1 MPKHPLCQ
9 SAFRLAILFF
19 CLAFGAGHA
28 LGQSQASTGQI
39 SGAVSDTAGALV
51 QNATVRVVNTQTGL
65 ERTVTT
71 SGEGLYQ
78 VVLLP
83 PGTYNVTAEA
93 SGFQPVSVEGAQVTV
108 GGSTDVNLTLGAGAV
123 QETVTVTSEAVET
136 TRPEADAVVNQELID
151 NLPINGRRFQD
162 FVTLTPTAQ
171 VDPSRGQISLS
182 GQRGINANI
191 NIDGVDYNQP
201 FFGGIRGG
209 ERSNNA
215 FTIPQE
221 SIQEF
226 QVVPAGYTAEF
237 GRSTGG
243 LVNAVTKSG
252 TNDINGSA
260 FYLVR
265 PKRLASTNAFG
276 QEASPTQ
283 HQVGGSIGGPII
295 ENRWFYFG
303 SVEVQRVKNP
313 RAVLFDRLVGYT
325 PTANGLEAFNFFSAQ
340 EEPFTQTNDAQ
351 AFLIR
356 TDYQVSDAHRFNLRY
371 NHSKNEALNANATGN
386 ALQPTTTSALSN
398 NGTEEDRTHT
408 FVGQMTNIFSSN
420 VVNELRGQFAFEERP
435 RLANVEQTT
444 VESNIGNIGT
454 VAFLPNSQSD
464 KRFQI
469 ADNVTWTNGN
479 HTFKFGGE
487 YNHVAA
493 QQDFGFDQFGR
504 FIISGAFGGTSETT
518 GLGRLLDILSAGG
531 AVNRFDQPSNVV
543 RYQKQIGN
551 LHVDIESDE
560 VAFFAQDSWRL
571 RPNFTLQLGLR
582 WEGQYNTQPDAS
594 NTALVALVSNRT
606 FPIGYSNIDPGR
618 IPDSTDQW
626 APRVGFAWDPFN
638 DSKTV
643 VRGFAGLYYAR
654 TPLLLFSDPIGT
666 FRTPPG
672 NLAVTLPFAIPSSNP
687 NASCNTVYCQFLRIG
702 INLNNTPL
710 DALPNLSTEQ
720 INQIAA
726 SLGLSVDPNRG
737 AQPQFI
743 AGDFRNPKSA
753 QAGFGVEHEVF
764 NGVVL
769 GADFTYVNTV
779 YLQRNRDIN
788 LPAPILLPVERDPA
802 QRPFFGLNGLPASGG
817 LAAIPSRAR
826 PIPTLGQVQVREST
840 ARSLYRALTLRTV
853 VRRGWGTINAFYT
866 LSKSLS
872 DDDNERS
879 SGGSSLE
886 NVFDLRSE
894 YADSDLDRRHQFVA
908 SPLFYLPYGFE
919 FSSAI
924 RLRSGRPIDATLGSD
939 INQSGGFGRDRPFS
953 AAGVPFRR
961 NAFRNLGSKDVDVRL
976 QKRFDLGEDARL
988 ILSAEIFNI
997 FGIDNI
1003 ELTGS
1008 TVTNFCA
1015 TTNDFSC
1022 GLNGATNVN
1031 FLQVR
1036 DQNPTSARF
1045 GEFLL
1050 NNNAGAPRQV
1060 QFGARF
1066 QF

>member
-1 MPKHPLCQ
+1 MSKHPLRQ
-9 SAFRLAILFF
+9 SAFRLVLLCC
-19 CLAFGAGHA
+19 CLALGAAQA
-28 LGQSQASTGQI
+28 LAQSQASTGQI
-39 SGAVSDTAGALV
+39 SGVVSDTAGALV
-51 QNATVRVVNTQTGL
+51 QNATVRVLNTQTGL

-71 SGEGLYQ
+71 SNEGLYQ

-83 PGTYNVTAEA
+83 SGTYNVTAEA
-93 SGFQPVSVEGAQVTV
+93 AGFQPVTVEGAQVTV

-123 QETVTVTSEAVET
+123 QESVTVTSEAVET

-265 PKRLASTNAFG
+265 PKRLASLNAFE
-276 QEASPTQ
+276 QEAAPTQ
-283 HQVGGSIGGPII
+283 HQVGGSIGGPIM

-313 RAVLFDRLVGYT
+313 RAVLFDRLVGFT
-325 PTANGLEAFNFFSAQ
+325 PSANGLEAFNFFRAQ
-340 EEPFTQTNDAQ
+340 EQPFEQTNDAE

-356 TDYQVSDAHRFNLRY
+356 TDYQMSDAHRFNLRY
-371 NHSKNEALNANATGN
+371 NFSRNEALNANSVGN
-386 ALQPTTTSALSN
+386 QLQPTTTSALSN
-398 NGTEEDRTHT
+398 NGTEQDRTHT
-408 FVGQMTNIFSSN
+408 FVGQMTNIFSSS
-420 VVNELRGQFAFEERP
+420 VVNELRGQFAYEQRP
-435 RLANVEQTT
+435 RIANVEQTT

-454 VAFLPNSQSD
+454 VSFLPNSQSD

-487 YNHVAA
+487 FNHVSAE
-493 QQDFGFDQFGR
+493 QDFGFDQFGR
-504 FIISGAFGGTSETT
+504 FIVSGAFGGTSEAT

-551 LHVDIESDE
+551 LNVAIESDE
-560 VAFFAQDSWRL
+560 VAFFAQDSWRI

-582 WEGQYNTQPDAS
+582 WEGQYNSEPDAS
-594 NTALVALVSNRT
+594 NTALVNTVSNRT
-606 FPIGYSNIDPGR
+606 FPVGYSNINPGF
-618 IPDSTDQW
+618 IPDSANQW
-626 APRVGFAWDPFN
+626 APRFGFAWDPFS
-638 DSKTV
+638 DSRTV

-672 NLAVTLPFAIPSSNP
+672 NLSVTLPFAIPAGNP
-687 NASCNTVYCQFLRIG
+687 NASCNTVYCQFLRVG
-702 INLNNTPL
+702 IDLNTTPL
-710 DALPNLSTEQ
+710 DALPNLSTAQ
-720 INQIAA
+720 LNAIAA
-726 SLGLSVDPNRG
+726 SLGLAIDPNRG

-743 AGDFRNPKSA
+743 AADFRNPKSA
-753 QAGFGVEHEVF
+753 QAGLGVEHEIA

-788 LPAPILLPVERDPA
+788 LPAPIILPGDPA
-802 QRPFFGLNGLPASGG
+802 QRPSFLTGG
-817 LAAIPSRAR
+817 QTR
-826 PIPTLGQVQVREST
+826 PIPSLGQVQVREST

-894 YADSDLDRRHQFVA
+894 YGDSDLDRRHQFVA

-924 RLRSGRPIDATLGSD
+924 RLRSGRPIDVGVGSD
-939 INQSGGFGRDRPFS
+939 LNASGGFGRDRPFS
-953 AAGVPFRR
+953 APGVPFAR
-961 NAFRNLGSKDVDVRL
+961 NAFRNRGSKDVDVRI
-976 QKRFDLGEDARL
+976 QKRFNFGEDARL
-988 ILSAEIFNI
+988 ILSAEVFNI

-1003 ELTGS
+1003 ELAGT
-1008 TVTNFCA
+1008 TVTNFCSTGA
-1015 TTNDFSC
+1015 GLPPINRC
-1022 GLNGATNVN
+1022 GLDGPNNIN
-1031 FLQVR
+1031 FLQIR
-1036 DQNPTSARF
+1036 EQNPASARF

-1060 QFGARF
+1060 QLGARF

>member
-1 MPKHPLCQ
+1 MSKHPLRK
-9 SAFRLAILFF
+9 SACALAMLFL
-19 CLAFGAGHA
+19 CLAFGAGRA
-28 LGQSQASTGQI
+28 AAQSQASTGQI
-39 SGAVSDTAGALV
+39 SGAVKDTAGAVV
-51 QNATVRVVNTQTGL
+51 QNATVRVSNTQTGL

-71 SGEGLYQ
+71 SDDGIYNI
-78 VVLLP
+78 VLLP

-93 SGFQPVSVEGAQVTV
+93 GGFQPVTVEGAQVTV
-108 GGSTDVNLTLGAGAV
+108 GGAADVNLVLGAGGV
-123 QETVTVTSEAVET
+123 QESVTVTSESVET
-136 TRPEADAVVNQELID
+136 TRPEADAVVNQDLID

-226 QVVPAGYTAEF
+226 QVVAAGYTAEF

-243 LVNAVTKSG
+243 IVNAVTKSG

-265 PKRLASTNAFG
+265 PKRLAARNAFG
-276 QEASPTQ
+276 QEAAPTQ
-283 HQVGGSIGGPII
+283 HQVGGSIGGPIV
-295 ENRWFYFG
+295 ENRAFYFG

-313 RAVLFDRLVGYT
+313 RAVLFDRLAGFT
-325 PTANGLEAFNFFSAQ
+325 PNANGLEAFNFFRAQ
-340 EEPFTQTNDAQ
+340 EGPFEQTNDAH
-351 AFLIR
+351 ALLVR
-356 TDYQVSDAHRFNLRY
+356 TDYQLSDAHRFNVRY
-371 NHSKNEALNANATGN
+371 NYSKNEALNANSVGSQ
-386 ALQPTTTSALSN
+386 LQPTTTSALSN
-398 NGTEEDRTHT
+398 NGAELDRTHT
-408 FVGQMTNIFSSN
+408 FVGQMTNILSAN
-420 VVNELRGQFAFEERP
+420 VVNEFRGQFAYEQRP
-435 RLANVEQTT
+435 RLANVEATT
-444 VESNIGNIGT
+444 VESNIGNFGS
-454 VAFLPNSQSD
+454 VSFLPNSQSD
-464 KRFQI
+464 KRVQL
-469 ADNVTWTNGN
+469 ADSVTWTTGN
-479 HTFKFGGE
+479 HTLKFGGE
-487 YNHVAA
+487 YNHVDAE
-493 QQDFGFDQFGR
+493 QTFGFDQFGR
-504 FIISGAFGGTSETT
+504 FIISGAFGGNAALNT
-518 GLGRLLDILSAGG
+518 LLDILSAGG
-531 AVNRFDQPSNVV
+531 TINRFDQPSNVV

-551 LHVDIESDE
+551 LQVGIKSDE
-560 VAFFAQDSWRL
+560 LAFFVQDSWRL

-582 WEGQYNTQPDAS
+582 WEGQYNSSPDAS
-594 NTALVALVSNRT
+594 NTALVNTVSNFT
-606 FPIGYSNIDPGR
+606 SPTGYTNIDPSF
-618 IPDSTDQW
+618 IPDSANQW

-638 DSKTV
+638 DSRTV
-643 VRGFAGLYYAR
+643 VRGFAGIYYAR
-654 TPLLLFSDPIGT
+654 SPLLLFADPIGT

-672 NLAVTLPFAIPSSNP
+672 NLSVTLPFAIPVGNP
-687 NASCNTVYCQFLRIG
+687 NAACVTVFCQFNRIG

-710 DALPNLSTEQ
+710 DQLPDLTIEQ
-720 INQIAA
+720 LNQIAT
-726 SLGLSVDPNRG
+726 SLGLSIDPNRG

-743 AGDFRNPKSA
+743 ASDFRNPKSA
-753 QAGFGVEHEVF
+753 QAGFGAEHEIF
-764 NGVVL
+764 DNVVV

-788 LPAPILLPVERDPA
+788 LPGTIVRSTAVDPA
-802 QRPFFGLNGLPASGG
+802 QRPFFGLNSGR
-817 LAAIPSRAR
+817 SR
-826 PIPTLGQVQVREST
+826 PIPSLGQVQVREST

-853 VRRGWGTINAFYT
+853 VRRKWGVINAFYT

-919 FSSAI
+919 LSSAI
-924 RLRSGRPIDATLGSD
+924 RLRTGRPVDAGIGSD

-961 NAFRNLGSKDVDVRL
+961 NAFRNLGTKDIDFRL
-976 QKRFDLGEDARL
+976 QRRFNLGESARI
-988 ILSAEIFNI
+988 ILSAEFFNL

-1003 ELTGS
+1003 ELAGS
-1008 TVTNFCA
+1008 TVTNYCA
-1015 TTNDFSC
+1015 STTDVRC
-1022 GLNGATNVN
+1022 GLDGATNVN

-1036 DQNPTSARF
+1036 DQNPTSTRF
-1045 GEFLL
+1045 GDFLL
-1050 NNNAGAPRQV
+1050 NNNAGAPRQI

>member
-1 MPKHPLCQ
+1 MSKHPLCRT
-9 SAFRLAILFF
+9 AFRLALLFC

-28 LGQSQASTGQI
+28 LAQSQASTGQI
-39 SGAVSDTAGALV
+39 SGVVSDTAGALV
-51 QNATVRVVNTQTGL
+51 QNATVKVVNTQTGL

-71 SGEGLYQ
+71 SDEGLYQ

-83 PGTYNVTAEA
+83 SGTYNVTAEA
-93 SGFQPVSVEGAQVTV
+93 SGFQPVTVEGAQVTV
-108 GGSTDVNLTLGAGAV
+108 GGTTDVNLTLGAGGV
-123 QETVTVTSEAVET
+123 QESVTVTSEAVET

-252 TNDINGSA
+252 TNDIHGSL

-265 PKRLASTNAFG
+265 PKRLAARNAFG
-276 QEASPTQ
+276 QQAAPTQ
-283 HQVGGSIGGPII
+283 HQVGGSVGGPIV

-303 SVEVQRVKNP
+303 SAEVQRVKNP
-313 RAVLFDRLVGYT
+313 RAVLFDRLVGFT
-325 PTANGLEAFNFFSAQ
+325 PNANGTEAFNFFRNQ
-340 EEPFTQTNDAQ
+340 EEPFQQTNDAH

-398 NGTEEDRTHT
+398 NGTEQDRTHT
-408 FVGQMTNIFSSN
+408 FVGQMTNILSAN
-420 VVNELRGQFAFEERP
+420 VVNEFRGQFAYEQRP

-454 VAFLPNSQSD
+454 VSFLPNSQSD
-464 KRFQI
+464 KRIQL

-487 YNHVAA
+487 FNHVSAE
-493 QQDFGFDQFGR
+493 QTFGFDQFGR
-504 FIISGAFGGTSETT
+504 FIISGAFGGNS
-518 GLGRLLDILSAGG
+518 GLNTLLDILSAGG
-531 AVNRFDQPSNVV
+531 AINRFDQPSNVV

-551 LHVDIESDE
+551 LQVAIESDE
-560 VAFFAQDSWRL
+560 LAFFAQDSWRI

-582 WEGQYNTQPDAS
+582 WEGQYNSQPDAS
-594 NTALVALVSNRT
+594 NTALVNLVSNRT
-606 FPIGYSNIDPGR
+606 FPIGYSNIDPGF
-618 IPDSTDQW
+618 IPDSANQW
-626 APRVGFAWDPFN
+626 APRVGFAWDPFS
-638 DSKTV
+638 DSRTV

-672 NLAVTLPFAIPSSNP
+672 NLSVTLPFAIPAANP

-702 INLNNTPL
+702 IDLNTRSL
-710 DALPNLSTEQ
+710 DQLPNLTPEQ
-720 INQIAA
+720 LNQIAS

-753 QAGFGVEHEVF
+753 QAGLGVEHEIF
-764 NGVVL
+764 DGVVV

-788 LPAPILLPVERDPA
+788 LPAPIVRATDPA
-802 QRPFFGLNGLPASGG
+802 QRPFFGLNSGR
-817 LAAIPSRAR
+817 SR
-826 PIPTLGQVQVREST
+826 PIPSLGQVQVREST
-840 ARSLYRALTLRTV
+840 ARSLYRSLTLRTV
-853 VRRGWGTINAFYT
+853 VRRNWGIINAFYT

-886 NVFDLRSE
+886 NVFDLRPE
-894 YADSDLDRRHQFVA
+894 YSDSDLDRRHQFVA
-908 SPLFYLPYGFE
+908 SPLFYLPYDFE

-924 RLRSGRPIDATLGSD
+924 RLRTGRPIDATFGSD
-939 INQSGGFGRDRPFS
+939 VNQSGGFGRDRPFS
-953 AAGVPFRR
+953 APGVPFQR

-976 QKRFDLGEDARL
+976 QKRFSFGESVRL
-988 ILSAEIFNI
+988 ILSAEVFNI

-1003 ELTGS
+1003 ELSGTP
-1008 TVTNFCA
+1008 VTNFCA
-1015 TTNDFSC
+1015 TTNDARC
-1022 GLNGATNVN
+1022 GLDGATNVN

-1036 DQNPTSARF
+1036 DQNPASARF
-1045 GEFLL
+1045 GDFLL
-1050 NNNAGAPRQV
+1050 NNNAGAPRQI

>member
-1 MPKHPLCQ
+1 MSKQPLSVCK
-9 SAFRLAILFF
+9 LALVLA
-19 CLAFGAGHA
+19 CLLLGAVPA
-28 LGQSQASTGQI
+28 AAQSQASSGQI
-39 SGAVSDTAGALV
+39 SGVVNDTAGALV
-51 QNATVRVVNTQTGL
+51 PNAEVRIVNTQTGL
-65 ERTVTT
+65 TRTATT
-71 SGEGLYQ
+71 SDEGLYQ

-83 PGTYNVTAEA
+83 SGTYNVTAQS
-93 SGFQPVSVEGAQVTV
+93 SGFQPVTVEGVQVTV
-108 GGSTDVNLTLGAGAV
+108 GGTTDVNLTLGAGGV

-136 TRPEADAVVNQELID
+136 TRPEADAVVNQQLID

-252 TNDINGSA
+252 TNDFNGSA

-265 PKRLASTNAFG
+265 PKKLAARNAFG

-283 HQVGGSIGGPII
+283 HQFGGSIGGPIV
-295 ENRWFYFG
+295 ENRAFFFG
-303 SVEVQRVKNP
+303 SAEVQRVKNP
-313 RAVLFDRLVGYT
+313 RAVLFDRLVGFT
-325 PTANGLEAFNFFSAQ
+325 PNANGTEAFNFFRNQ
-340 EEPFTQTNDAQ
+340 EGPFDQTNDAH
-351 AFLIR
+351 ALLIR
-356 TDYQVSDAHRFNLRY
+356 TDYQLSDAHRFNVRY
-371 NHSKNEALNANATGN
+371 NYSKNEALNANATGN

-398 NGTEEDRTHT
+398 NGAELDRTHT
-408 FVGQMTNIFSSN
+408 FVGQMTNIFSAN

-444 VESNIGNIGT
+444 VESNIGNIGS
-454 VAFLPNSQSD
+454 VSFLPNSQQD

-493 QQDFGFDQFGR
+493 GQTFGFDQFGR
-504 FIISGAFGGTSETT
+504 FIVSGAFGGNN
-518 GLGRLLDILSAGG
+518 GLNTLLDLLSAGG
-531 AVNRFDQPSNVV
+531 TINRFDQPSNVV

-551 LHVDIESDE
+551 LEVNINSDE
-560 VAFFAQDSWRL
+560 LAFFAQDSWRI
-571 RPNFTLQLGLR
+571 RPNLTLQLGLR

-594 NTALVALVSNRT
+594 NTALVNTVSNRT
-606 FPIGYSNIDPGR
+606 FPIGYSNIDPSR
-618 IPDSTDQW
+618 IPDSGNQW
-626 APRVGFAWDPFN
+626 APRFGFAWDPFS

-672 NLAVTLPFAIPSSNP
+672 NLSVTLPFAIPAGNP
-687 NASCNTVYCQFLRIG
+687 NAACNTVFCQFNLIG
-702 INLNNTPL
+702 INLNTTPL
-710 DALPNLSTEQ
+710 DQLPNLTTAQ

-726 SLGLSVDPNRG
+726 ALGLAVDPNRG

-743 AGDFRNPKSA
+743 AGDYRNPKSA
-753 QAGFGVEHEVF
+753 QAGLGVEHEVAS
-764 NGVVL
+764 GVVI

-788 LPAPILLPVERDPA
+788 LPAPILRSTAVDPA
-802 QRPFFGLNGLPASGG
+802 QRPFFGLNSGR
-817 LAAIPSRAR
+817 SR
-826 PIPTLGQVQVREST
+826 PIPSLGQVQVREST

-853 VRRGWGTINAFYT
+853 IRRRWVNLNAFYT

-908 SPLFYLPYGFE
+908 SPLFFLPYGFE

-924 RLRSGRPIDATLGSD
+924 RLRSGRPVDPGVGSD
-939 INQSGGFGRDRPFS
+939 LNQSGGFGRDRPFS
-953 AAGVPFRR
+953 APGVPFRR
-961 NAFRNLGSKDVDVRL
+961 NAFRNLGSKDIDVRL
-976 QKRFDLGEDARL
+976 QKRFNLGEDARL
-988 ILSAEIFNI
+988 VLSAEVFNI

-1003 ELTGS
+1003 ELAGTA
-1008 TVTNFCA
+1008 VTNFCA
-1015 TTNDFSC
+1015 STTDVSC
-1022 GLNGATNVN
+1022 GLNGPTNIN

-1036 DQNPTSARF
+1036 DQNPASARF
-1045 GEFLL
+1045 GDFLL
-1050 NNNAGAPRQV
+1050 NNNAGAPRQI